1 MIFDFIVII
10 IIVYFMVIGFR
21 RGIWLSTLHFISS
34 IVSLW
39 IAYQFYQPIAKRLIV
54 FLPFPKTVAY
64 DTEYAIHFNSLQQRF
79 ENIVA
84 FILLVILIKLILYL
98 IIVTFDKIVAY
109 KKLQLVSRIMG
120 VILGILMSLI
130 VIQIGLYLISLYP
143 DTFIQNQISQSLLC
157 KRWILNMPFVSHF
170 ILNL

>member
-1 MIFDFIVII
+1 MDCISI
-10 IIVYFMVIGFR
+10 
-21 RGIWLSTLHFISS
+21 LSTYCKEADCFYRFLKQLPMIQSMQFI
-34 IVSLW
+34 
-39 IAYQFYQPIAKRLIV
+39 LIHCNKG
-54 FLPFPKTVAY
+54 LK
-64 DTEYAIHFNSLQQRF
+64 
-79 ENIVA
+79 NIVA
-84 FILLVILIKLILYL
+84 FILLVILVKLILYL

-109 KKLQLVSRIMG
+109 KKLHLVSRIMG

>member
-1 MIFDFIVII
+1 M
-10 IIVYFMVIGFR
+10 
-21 RGIWLSTLHFISS
+21 
-34 IVSLW
+34 
-39 IAYQFYQPIAKRLIV
+39 

-84 FILLVILIKLILYL
+84 FILLVILVKLILYL

-109 KKLQLVSRIMG
+109 KKLHLVSHIMG

>member
-10 IIVYFMVIGFR
+10 IIAYFMVIGFR

-34 IVSLW
+34 IVSLC

-84 FILLVILIKLILYL
+84 FIILVILVKLILYL

-109 KKLQLVSRIMG
+109 KKLHLVSRIMG

>member
-10 IIVYFMVIGFR
+10 IIAYFMVIGFR

-39 IAYQFYQPIAKRLIV
+39 NAYQFYQPIAKRLIV

-109 KKLQLVSRIMG
+109 KKLHLVSRIMG

>member
-1 MIFDFIVII
+1 MDCISI
-10 IIVYFMVIGFR
+10 
-21 RGIWLSTLHFISS
+21 LSTYCKE
-34 IVSLW
+34 
-39 IAYQFYQPIAKRLIV
+39 ADC

-84 FILLVILIKLILYL
+84 FILLVILVKLILYL

-109 KKLQLVSRIMG
+109 KKLHLVSRIMG